1 MRKLI
6 VALALWAILIPN
18 NGFAL
23 GLGEIEVNSALNQK
37 LSARIDLLSAAPEDA
52 ETLIIKLASREE
64 FVRAGLDRPVVLTS
78 LTFKTSVDGKQ
89 VYIDVLSA
97 KPIRE
102 PFLNFLVEVDWPQGH
117 LIREYTIL
125 LDPPVFMGGQQK
137 PDPVSDRA
145 AMQEPAR
152 RAPTNNA
159 QPSVED
165 GFRPAADDFRPGVD
179 SFRPAEDDFRPTSQ
193 SSSSVKP
200 VVTTPVARETIKSAP
215 IQQQERYSEPENTD
229 STPRYTAPTPSY
241 TAPTPR
247 YIAPTPSYAP
257 PAGRRIQKG
266 DTAWSIANRTKPD
279 SVSTQQMLI
288 AMLRSNP
295 DVFIDGNVNGLKKG
309 FILRA
314 PDMATINAV
323 NHEEAI
329 SAVRQQN
336 ALWREYQQSLS
347 TDKPAS
353 AIAENITETESSSA
367 VDGMNDKSRLSIVSA
382 GSGSSASGEMDASV
396 KSANKLREQLALARE
411 QVETERVEKETLQ
424 QQVDSLSTQVEKMKG
439 LLVIEDKAMAEI
451 QSAGDLP
458 AGDLPEEKALV
469 ADDVSE
475 EMVVEDAVAEPSKSI
490 EQQAFDA
497 LDALVGL
504 FKDEPVAS
512 EESLEVEPAA
522 EEVLEVESAAEEV
535 LEIDPAAEEVLE
547 LEQSADQLFLEETAV
562 TAEQAADAEML
573 TEQEMLN
580 EMELADAAQHEAS
593 LVETL
598 LNNRMVLGG
607 LLVVLLVIG
616 AIVYL
621 LKRRRNNASG
631 TSSELKKNEE
641 TGLEDDFNLLDD
653 AFMDDLVSDA
663 DLEVARAESGAES
676 GAEAAGAESGSE
688 SEEFDA
694 DATMILPSAA
704 DTIVTPVANLQP
716 EEEEQDDVLAE
727 ADVYLA
733 YGIYQQ
739 AEELLENAIKANPD
753 KDSYRVKL
761 AETYF
766 AGKNAEA
773 FVKLGAEM
781 KQRLGNEESPA
792 WIKVA
797 TMGKELCPDEAIFQ
811 QSGLDAGLDIN
822 DLMPKSP
829 EPMDLEL
836 GGDDGVSEL
845 DLDFD
850 SPLDETT
857 DDTGFELPSIDETV
871 VMSPVEPESV
881 DELEFDLSETD
892 ALEESPV
899 EEEFSLDMDA
909 SELDLGLDSAGDD
922 LEAELDMDLD
932 MGLDMS
938 MDSEPEAVSESADD
952 GMDFDLDMST
962 GDDSFDLSAGDGE
975 LDMSTGDDSFDLPAG
990 DDELDMSTGDGSFD
1004 LSAGDDELDM
1014 SAGDDELDMS
1024 AGDDSLDMSLDDDG
1038 EIDLTDE
1045 ASDLGL
1051 STDDDLGG
1059 MDLSEPLDAEE
1070 VNTKLDL
1077 SKAYLDMGDHE
1088 GARDILQEVIAG
1100 GNAEQK
1106 KEAEELMAQAI

>member
-6 VALALWAILIPN
+6 VALALGAILIPN

-37 LSARIDLLSAAPEDA
+37 LTARIDLLSAAPEDA
-52 ETLIIKLASREE
+52 ESLLIRLASREE
-64 FVRAGLDRPVVLTS
+64 FARAGLDRPIVLAS
-78 LTFKTSVDGKQ
+78 LKFKTSVEDGR
-89 VYIDVLSA
+89 VYIEVFSP

-102 PFLNFLVEVDWPQGH
+102 PFLNFLVEVDWPKGH

-125 LDPPVFMGGQQK
+125 LDPPTFMGGQENAAA
-137 PDPVSDRA
+137 PNRSAIPELVSSAPVK
-145 AMQEPAR
+145 
-152 RAPTNNA
+152 A
-159 QPSVED
+159 QPSVD
-165 GFRPAADDFRPGVD
+165 DDFRPGAGG
-179 SFRPAEDDFRPTSQ
+179 FRPAEEDFRPASQ
-193 SSSSVKP
+193 SSDPIEP
-200 VVTTPVARETIKSAP
+200 VVIAPVAREEIKAEP
-215 IQQQERYSEPENTD
+215 IQQQERYTAPKYTAP
-229 STPRYTAPTPSY
+229 TPRYTAPTPRY
-241 TAPTPR
+241 T
-247 YIAPTPSYAP
+247 P

-266 DTAWSIANRTKPD
+266 DTAWSIAKRTKPD

-309 FILRA
+309 IILRA

-329 SAVRQQN
+329 AAVRQQN

-347 TDKPAS
+347 VDKPAS
-353 AIAENITETESSSA
+353 AIAENIAETKSSSD

-396 KSANKLREQLALARE
+396 KAANKLREQLALARE

-439 LLVIEDKAMAEI
+439 LLVIEDKAMAEL
-451 QSAGDLP
+451 QSAGNLP

-475 EMVVEDAVAEPSKSI
+475 EMVVEDAVAEPGKTI
-490 EQQAFDA
+490 EQQALDA
-497 LDALVGL
+497 LDALAGL
-504 FKDEPVAS
+504 FKDEPAAK
-512 EESLEVEPAA
+512 EALEVEPAA
-522 EEVLEVESAAEEV
+522 EEVLEIDPAVEEV
-535 LEIDPAAEEVLE
+535 LEIDPAAEEALK
-547 LEQSADQLFLEETAV
+547 LEQSADQLFIEETGV

-580 EMELADAAQHEAS
+580 EMELANTAQQEVS

-621 LKRRRNNASG
+621 LKRRRRNASG

-641 TGLEDDFNLLDD
+641 GGLEDDFDLLDD

-663 DLEVARAESGAES
+663 DLEAARAESGAES
-676 GAEAAGAESGSE
+676 AMAKSGAESK
-688 SEEFDA
+688 EFDA

-704 DTIVTPVANLQP
+704 DTIVTPAANFQS
-716 EEEEQDDVLAE
+716 EEAEEQDDVLAE

-739 AEELLENAIKANPD
+739 AEELLENAIKTNPD

-797 TMGKELCPDEAIFQ
+797 TMGKELCPDEAVFQ

-850 SPLDETT
+850 TPVEEMT
-857 DDTGFELPSIDETV
+857 DDAGFELPSIDETV
-871 VMSPVEPESV
+871 VMSPVEPESF

-938 MDSEPEAVSESADD
+938 MDSEPEAVSESTDD

-962 GDDSFDLSAGDGE
+962 GDDSFDLSV
-975 LDMSTGDDSFDLPAG
+975 G
-990 DDELDMSTGDGSFD
+990 DDELDMST
-1004 LSAGDDELDM
+1004 A
-1014 SAGDDELDMS
+1014 
-1024 AGDDSLDMSLDDDG
+1024 DDSFDMSLDDG

-1059 MDLSEPLDAEE
+1059 MNLSEPLDAEE

-1088 GARDILQEVIAG
+1088 GARDILEEVIAG

-1106 KEAEELMAQAI
+1106 KEAEKLMAQAI